1 MRLVR
6 ITPVLTE
13 LAFLSTFM
21 GDYRADLIQKNNIL
35 EENVSFISK
44 PVMPGIL
51 LSKIRGVTGNEY
63 GG

>member
-51 LSKIRGVTGNEY
+51 LSKIRGG
-63 GG
+63 

>member
-6 ITPVLTE
+6 ITSVLTE
-13 LAFLSTFM
+13 PAFLSTFM

-51 LSKIRGVTGNEY
+51 LSKIRGG
-63 GG
+63 